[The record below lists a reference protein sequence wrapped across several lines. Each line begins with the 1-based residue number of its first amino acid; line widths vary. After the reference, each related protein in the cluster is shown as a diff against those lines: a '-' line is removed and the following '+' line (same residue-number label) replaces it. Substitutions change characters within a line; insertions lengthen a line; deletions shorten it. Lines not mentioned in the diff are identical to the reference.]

1 MIQDTKKEVS
11 FVKVIDYIA
20 LILVLVGA
28 INWGLVGFFSFDLV
42 CVIFGDMTIISRI
55 IYALI
60 GIAGLYALSFFGRL
74 EQTMQDTE

>member
-1 MIQDTKKEVS
+1 M
-11 FVKVIDYIA
+11 KVIDYIA
-20 LILVLVGA
+20 LVLVLIGA

-42 CVIFGDMTIISRI
+42 RVIFGDMTIVSRI

-74 EQTMQDTE
+74 EQTMQDTK